1 MNKNEILNEK
11 LEAYGKSDYYPFHMP
26 GHKRNPSCVQGNF
39 PIDRDIT
46 EIEGFDNLHHAEGI
60 LKEAQKKASEVY
72 GTLETFYSVNGSTA
86 ALLSAI
92 SAAVSRNGKILM
104 ARNSHKAVYH
114 ATYLRNL
121 RPVYIYPQLIEKFGI
136 NGGILPEDV
145 DNYLKN
151 DKEIEAVLVTS
162 PTYDGVVSDIKKI
175 AEIAHKYDVPLIV
188 DEAHGAHFKFSEY
201 FPTSAVE
208 LGADLVIQSV
218 HKTLPSMTQTAF
230 LHRCSDRVEREKL
243 QMFMG
248 IYQSSSPSYIL
259 MASIDSCMEK
269 IQQDGEQMFV
279 EYCRNLEQAR
289 RSLAGLKHVQLLT
302 EDICGKDGVYDYD
315 KSKIL
320 LVTNV
325 YVNDLSEDSSNE
337 KIDNCS
343 DDILNNSNNIG
354 TGLNGRELHEIL
366 FNKYHLEVEMEAEN
380 YVTAL
385 TSVGDTK
392 EGFDRLCAAMEEID
406 QECARGKNLYQTNE
420 NYVIERNSNK
430 KDNSDIEHNSTAKKD
445 SYIQLEQRLT
455 IGDALESMKQRIS
468 IEECE
473 GRISAE
479 FVYLYP
485 PGIPILVPGELIT
498 RTFIENFK
506 RYKIQGLS
514 LQGLSDFSNETILVV
529 KLKIND

>member
-26 GHKRNPSCVQGNF
+26 GHKRNPSCVQGDF

-92 SAAVSRNGKILM
+92 SAAASRNGKILM

-114 ATYLRNL
+114 AAYLRNL
-121 RPVYIYPQLIEKFGI
+121 RPVYLYPQLIEKFGI
-136 NGGILPEDV
+136 NGGISPEDV

-320 LVTNV
+320 LFTNV
-325 YVNDLSEDSSNE
+325 YEND
-337 KIDNCS
+337 
-343 DDILNNSNNIG
+343 LNNSG
-354 TGLNGRELHEIL
+354 TEINGRELHEIL

-392 EGFDRLCAAMEEID
+392 EGFDRLCAAMEEIEH
-406 QECARGKNLYQTNE
+406 ECAIKKNMYQANE
-420 NYVIERNSNK
+420 NCVIEKNSNK
-430 KDNSDIEHNSTAKKD
+430 KENSDIEHNSIVKTN
-445 SYIQLEQRLT
+445 SYIQLEQRMP

-468 IEECE
+468 IEECK
-473 GRISAE
+473 GHISAE

-485 PGIPILVPGELIT
+485 PGIPILVPGEFIT
-498 RTFIENFK
+498 GQFIENVK
-506 RYKIQGLS
+506 RYKNQGLS
-514 LQGLSDFSNETILVV
+514 LQGLSDFSNKTIQIV
-529 KLKIND
+529 K